1 MKKLLFF
8 TSIILLFSCTSKVE
22 KEFSEVALKNN
33 LLEISGT
40 LTSLEDVLNLHKGK
54 KVLIDVW
61 ASWCADCVRGFPKV
75 KELQQEFPEVAF
87 LFLSVD
93 KNINAWKKGIS
104 RFKLTGEH
112 YLVENDFDSD
122 LSDFLDLS
130 WIPRYLVIDEKG
142 KISLFKATKAADEK
156 IVKALNKS

>member
-61 ASWCADCVRGFPKV
+61 ASWCADCVRGFPK
-75 KELQQEFPEVAF
+75 
-87 LFLSVD
+87 
-93 KNINAWKKGIS
+93 
-104 RFKLTGEH
+104 
-112 YLVENDFDSD
+112 
-122 LSDFLDLS
+122 
-130 WIPRYLVIDEKG
+130 
-142 KISLFKATKAADEK
+142 
-156 IVKALNKS
+156 